1 MPIFN
6 LPYISNSLPENKQF
20 KNYSLSFAKGYT
32 KKETRK
38 FITFLLMIGITCIHP
53 EHENYLIKN
62 KIRYEKCYSK
72 KSKRLWLKIHPMD
85 ESNHFD
91 YFHSI
96 PKFVKTILDN

>member
-1 MPIFN
+1 
-6 LPYISNSLPENKQF
+6 
-20 KNYSLSFAKGYT
+20 
-32 KKETRK
+32 
-38 FITFLLMIGITCIHP
+38 MIGITRIHP

-72 KSKRLWLKIHPMD
+72 KSKRLWLKIHPID

-96 PKFVKTILDN
+96 PTFVKSILDD

>member
-1 MPIFN
+1 MQKEIQKKN
-6 LPYISNSLPENKQF
+6 LEN
-20 KNYSLSFAKGYT
+20 LSP
-32 KKETRK
+32 
-38 FITFLLMIGITCIHP
+38 FLLMIGITCIHP

-96 PKFVKTILDN
+96 PKFVKTILDD